1 MLHMLDLRT
10 LSTLTFIE
18 TFCFGLILIFFSLRR
33 GKYPGSLNIGYGIFI
48 ISISFLMLST
58 QKIFHPLISIV
69 AANFVGIVG
78 NCFLSAGFRQF
89 LNFEPS
95 LKTNAVISVVSLA
108 WLFYFSQIS
117 ENYVMRIAFVSVL
130 NAAILVDVF
139 IVLFFGKII
148 EIKNI
153 CRITSLF
160 FLSAAVSYLIRAF
173 VILSFPD
180 PRVEFLLDSFNPLY
194 YYLNLFHSFIM
205 FVSFIFCFIFV
216 VFMIARRLE
225 ADRKRY
231 ENELLESRRKLV
243 QINAERD
250 RFFAIIAHDLMS
262 PSFAIPELLGI
273 IMSDYDSCTDDE
285 IKESIAAIYKSSV
298 QICALL
304 ENLLTWSRS
313 ITGNITF
320 SPASTDIVKLFD
332 SVHLLNAERI
342 RAKSIEIKNL
352 LPSELYACC
361 DSHMIETVI
370 RNIVSNAIKF
380 TPEKGVIAFEGQYT
394 ESGIVFSIKNSGA
407 GMSEDIRQKLFKVGE
422 RVSRQGT
429 NGEQGTGIG
438 LLIVKEF
445 IDRHGG
451 SITVDSGPDRGCVFK
466 IFLPESKT

>member
-1 MLHMLDLRT
+1 MLDLRT

-33 GKYPGSLNIGYGIFI
+33 GKYPGALNIGYGIFI
-48 ISISFLMLST
+48 IAICFLMLST
-58 QKIFHPLISIV
+58 QKIFHPLISVV
-69 AANFVGIVG
+69 AANFAGIVG
-78 NCFLSAGFRQF
+78 TCFLSVGFRQF
-89 LNFEPS
+89 LNLKTS
-95 LKTNAVISVVSLA
+95 LKTNAFISAVSLT

-117 ENYVMRIAFVSVL
+117 GNYAMRIAFISIV
-130 NAAILVDVF
+130 NAAILLDVF
-139 IVLFFGKII
+139 IVLFFGKID
-148 EIKNI
+148 EIKKI

-160 FLSAAVSYLIRAF
+160 FLAAAVSYLIRAL

-194 YYLNLFHSFIM
+194 YYLNLSHSFIM

-216 VFMIARRLE
+216 VFMIVGRLE

-231 ENELLESRRKLV
+231 ENELIESRKKLI

-273 IMSDYDSCTDDE
+273 IMSDYDSCTDKE
-285 IKESIAAIYKSSV
+285 IKESITAIYKSSI

-320 SPASTDIVKLFD
+320 SPAITDIVKLFD
-332 SVHLLNAERI
+332 SVYLLNAERI

-352 LPSELYACC
+352 LPAELNACC

-380 TPEKGVIAFEGQYT
+380 TPEKGVIVFEGQIT
-394 ESGIVFSIKNSGA
+394 ESGISFSIKNSGA
-407 GMSEDIRQKLFKVGE
+407 GMDEDIRKKLFKVGE
-422 RVSRQGT
+422 RISRPGT
-429 NGEQGTGIG
+429 NGEHGTGIG

-445 IDRHGG
+445 IDRHRG
-451 SITVDSGPDRGCVFK
+451 SITVDSEPGRGCSFK
-466 IFLPESKT
+466 VLLPKLMLKK